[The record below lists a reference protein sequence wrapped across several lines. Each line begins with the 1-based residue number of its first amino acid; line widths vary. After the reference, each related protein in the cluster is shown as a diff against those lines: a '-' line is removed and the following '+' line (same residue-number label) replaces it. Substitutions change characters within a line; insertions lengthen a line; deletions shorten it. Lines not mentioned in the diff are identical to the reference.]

1 MPSPGRLG
9 TRLALGA
16 VAAAVLAVA
25 VAAALGSAALRLEFE
40 RFSREQQDFR
50 AAQVVASL
58 ADAYALRG
66 SWTGADLAPA
76 GQLAAAAGAAL
87 TVLDTTGAVVAR
99 TAPDALTMS
108 MPMPMDVGAMH
119 GAPRTFGPARTETIA
134 TLGRTVGSAV
144 LRFPSGELLPA
155 ERDVRDAL
163 ARAQWLAAI
172 AAALGAAPLAVL
184 LARRITGPVAE
195 LAGAVEAMRRGER
208 GVRVPVRARD
218 ELGDLAR
225 GFNGMAEALER
236 ADDLRRTLVGDVAH
250 ELRTPLAT
258 LQGHLE
264 ALRDGVLATDQATLR
279 LLHDEAARLG
289 RLVADLEA
297 LARAEAAGFT
307 LERAPTDLAAIA
319 REVASE
325 LEGSFRAKGVAL
337 DLAPAEARVFGDADR
352 LAQVVRNL
360 LANALKFTPAGG
372 HVRVSTGIDERCAV
386 LEVSDD
392 GPGIQPAD
400 LQRVFE
406 RFWRGRAAPEVPGSG
421 VGLTIARELARAHGG
436 DISASSRPG
445 ASTTFRVTLPQLP

>member
-1 MPSPGRLG
+1 MPKLG
-9 TRLALGA
+9 QLGSRLALGA
-16 VAAAVLAVA
+16 VAAAVFAVA
-25 VAAALGSAALRLEFE
+25 VAAALGAMALRLEFE
-40 RFSREQQDFR
+40 RFSREQQDLR

-66 SWTGADLAPA
+66 SWAGADLAPA

-99 TAPDALTMS
+99 TGPDAMTMT
-108 MPMPMDVGAMH
+108 MPMPMDAGAMH
-119 GAPRTFGPARTETIA
+119 GAPRTFGPPRTETIA
-134 TLGRTVGSAV
+134 ALGRTVGTAV

-155 ERDVRDAL
+155 ERDIRDAL

-172 AAALGAAPLAVL
+172 AAAVGAAPIAVL

-195 LAGAVEAMRRGER
+195 LAAAVGAMRRGER
-208 GVRVPVRARD
+208 DVRVPVRAAD

-225 GFNGMAEALER
+225 AFNGMAEALER
-236 ADDLRRTLVGDVAH
+236 ADDLRRTLLGDVAH

-264 ALRDGVLATDQATLR
+264 ALRDGVLAADPATLR
-279 LLHDEAARLG
+279 LLHDEATRLG

-297 LARAEAAGFT
+297 LARAEGAGFT

-325 LEGSFRAKGVAL
+325 LEGSFRAKGVTL
-337 DLAPAEARVFGDADR
+337 DLAPAEARVLGDADR
-352 LAQVVRNL
+352 LAQVARNL
-360 LANALKFTPAGG
+360 LSNALKFTPAGG
-372 HVRVSTGIDERCAV
+372 HVRLSTGIEGRSAV
-386 LEVSDD
+386 LEVGDD

-400 LQRVFE
+400 LPRVFE
-406 RFWRGRAAPEVPGSG
+406 RFWRGGAASDIPGSG

-436 DISASSRPG
+436 NISASSRPG
-445 ASTTFRVTLPQLP
+445 VATTFRVTLPPRP

>member
-1 MPSPGRLG
+1 MPRLGRLG

-16 VAAAVLAVA
+16 VAAAILAVA
-25 VAAALGSAALRLEFE
+25 IAAALGSAALRLEFQ
-40 RFSREQQDFR
+40 RFSREQQDLR

-66 SWTGADLAPA
+66 TWTGADLAPA

-87 TVLDTTGAVVAR
+87 TVLDATGTVVAR
-99 TAPDALTMS
+99 TGPDALTMS
-108 MPMPMDVGAMH
+108 MPMPMDTGAMH
-119 GAPRTFGPARTETIA
+119 GAPRTFSLPRTEPISA
-134 TLGRTVGSAV
+134 LGRIVGSAV

-172 AAALGAAPLAVL
+172 AAALGAAPIAVL

-195 LAGAVEAMRRGER
+195 LAAAVEAMRRGER
-208 GVRVPVRARD
+208 GVRVPVRAPD

-264 ALRDGVLATDQATLR
+264 ALRDGVLAVDAATLR
-279 LLHDEAARLG
+279 LLHDESARLG

-297 LARAEAAGFT
+297 LARAEAAGFS
-307 LERAPTDLAAIA
+307 LERSPRDLAAIA
-319 REVASE
+319 REVAAE

-337 DLAPAEARVFGDADR
+337 DLAIAEAPVVGDADR
-352 LAQVVRNL
+352 LAQVARNL

-372 HVRVSTGIDERCAV
+372 HVRLSTGIDGRGAI

-400 LQRVFE
+400 LPRVFE
-406 RFWRGRAAPEVPGSG
+406 RFWRSRTASDVPGSG

-445 ASTTFRVTLPQLP
+445 VATTFRVTLPPRP